1 MTPTDQRV
9 MFALQPLQH
18 FLLGLL
24 GSQPTDAFGQGGS
37 GVARDD
43 AQMTFQR
50 SKGWLV
56 VVASV
61 LERFVQAALQLDGAE
76 QGGDAATVEG
86 LGVLADVVLAVALAV
101 LGCVLGV
108 LWLQVVVDGLEDQ
121 SATFVEQ
128 STEFAFEVAGGS
140 RGERC
145 GVEGGDQGSD
155 LIAESVAGF
164 CREGEDMVQGLEK
177 GGSQSEG

>member
-1 MTPTDQRV
+1 M
-9 MFALQPLQH
+9 
-18 FLLGLL
+18 GLL

-43 AQMTFQR
+43 AQMTFQG
-50 SKGWLV
+50 SKGRLV

-61 LERFVQAALQLDGAE
+61 LERFVQAALQSDGAE
-76 QGGDAATVEG
+76 QGGDAAAVGG
-86 LGVLADVVLAVALAV
+86 LVVLADVVLAVASGV

-128 STEFAFEVAGGS
+128 SAEFVFEVAGGI
-140 RGERC
+140 RGEGC
-145 GVEGGDQGSD
+145 GEEAGDQGSD
-155 LIAESVAGF
+155 LVAENLAG
-164 CREGEDMVQGLEK
+164 
-177 GGSQSEG
+177 